1 MLHYL
6 SLYHSL
12 RAKHSHKLKTIM
24 GETLTDDI
32 NFINTFV
39 RVAENFEELKLSET
53 TYLEAVYELKEI
65 ARPENI
71 NS

>member
-1 MLHYL
+1 MFHYL
-6 SLYHSL
+6 SLYSL

-24 GETLTDDI
+24 GKTLTDDI

-65 ARPENI
+65 ARQENI

>member
-1 MLHYL
+1 
-6 SLYHSL
+6 
-12 RAKHSHKLKTIM
+12 M
-24 GETLTDDI
+24 GKTLTDDI

-65 ARPENI
+65 ARQENI